1 MSATPEHMTQT
12 PDPSPTP
19 PPKRKGSAPADVAAL
34 RPGQTVFEYEIEKVL
49 GGGGFGITY
58 LAHDINLQL
67 PVAIK
72 EYFPADLAVRGTD
85 DSVRM
90 RSADSAAQFEWGLER
105 FIDEAR
111 ALASFR
117 HPNIV
122 RVLRY
127 FKETRHGVYRHGVR
141 VG

>member
-1 MSATPEHMTQT
+1 MEEPEDKTRT
-12 PDPSPTP
+12 LPVRPTGGEG
-19 PPKRKGSAPADVAAL
+19 KDAAAL
-34 RPGQTVFEYEIEKVL
+34 QPGQTVFEYRIDKML

-58 LAHDINLQL
+58 LAQDINLQL

-72 EYFPADLAVRGTD
+72 EYFPGDLAVRSED
-85 DSVRM
+85 LSVHV
-90 RSADSAAQFEWGLER
+90 RSSTNNGQFQWGLER
-105 FIDEAR
+105 FLDEAR

-127 FKETRHGVYRHGVR
+127 FKQNGTA
-141 VG
+141 